1 MKEQVVVFFKSKKEE
16 GVICRIDGGKIGF
29 IDRRYSGVSPPKDGE
44 KWAVEIKKELNKFS
58 IVWPLFKIDPDTAI
72 EELLKLSE
80 FYPKLDCF
88 NNEFIIYE
96 KDQYGRSKEFKRIP
110 YDGRWDGKELH
121 SSLSTE
127 EILEVHKK
135 VLSFRRRVAD
145 RNPELGKVYGENYS
159 DTYVFKRGEKV
170 YGLIL
175 DPIDSSR
182 GRGKRDHAF
191 LVNYAP
197 IIEFFPQDIES
208 WGMYIFETPELR
220 ERIQKEEEKM
230 KEEREVDIAQVGVL
244 YREFAQL
251 NADAGEWHSEDIAE
265 FFSNFGESQKTF
277 CSWLNVRIEPGQ
289 EEDFWRVLSRLM
301 ILDYVSWEI
310 LRYEGDPI
318 TEELPQMS
326 KEEFVKKLLN
336 LSLFKFFDSGTRQE
350 FLGDLEEIA
359 AEITSSRGFKLANR
373 YF

>member
-1 MKEQVVVFFKSKKEE
+1 MKVVFFKSKKEE

-58 IVWPLFKIDPDTAI
+58 IVWPLFKIDPDSTPI
-72 EELLKLSE
+72 EELLKFSE
-80 FYPKLDCF
+80 FQLKLDCF

-135 VLSFRRRVAD
+135 VLPFRRRVAD

-220 ERIQKEEEKM
+220 ERIQKEKEEKM
-230 KEEREVDIAQVGVL
+230 EKEKEKVGVESANDL
-244 YREFAQL
+244 YVEFAQL

-301 ILDYVSWEI
+301 ILDFVRDEV
-310 LRYEGDPI
+310 LHYEGDPI

-336 LSLFKFFDSGTRQE
+336 LSLFEFSDPGIRQE
-350 FLGDLEEIA
+350 FLGDLEGIA